1 MSNFTINADEV
12 ILYEGDVSIKEDK
25 GRFQLTLTSQRIF
38 IEQEKGV
45 FKKTLELIYE
55 ILLTDIK
62 IYNDE
67 IQIHQKSGN
76 VSIQTINKNIEII
89 FSGMIEARKFT
100 GKVINAISGTTLAKR
115 SSNKI
120 KGAFDLVD
128 DTFGLDTRGAIRG
141 VMENGIKG
149 TIINGISKKK

>member
-1 MSNFTINADEV
+1 
-12 ILYEGDVSIKEDK
+12 
-25 GRFQLTLTSQRIF
+25 
-38 IEQEKGV
+38 
-45 FKKTLELIYE
+45 
-55 ILLTDIK
+55 
-62 IYNDE
+62 
-67 IQIHQKSGN
+67 
-76 VSIQTINKNIEII
+76 
-89 FSGMIEARKFT
+89 MIEARKFT